1 MAAALFILVGF
12 PSDAR
17 TEPPPPPSYGD
28 AVQRA
33 YDLVKDASP
42 TDTGPAFA
50 ALHVMIDGTGN
61 SQPEILTDL
70 RARPPQY
77 DDARKRLTAL
87 LDALGQP
94 ADTSDSALAAQR
106 LHEVMAMSRYDAL
119 HRPPSILDRIQQW
132 IQDRINDLLRLLF
145 GNRGGA
151 QLSLWWFD
159 AAGIALLV
167 LIAFLFARAARG
179 RFNQGIALPPSG
191 PRPPADWFAEADRL
205 AARGDRVGAIRAL
218 CAAVAATLAGERSWE
233 GSPLTVREIFQ
244 KAPDYASLRPLLL
257 PFEAAVYGDRD
268 VDQATYERAAAV
280 AAAFRPKVEAAA

>member
-1 MAAALFILVGF
+1 MLVAF

-17 TEPPPPPSYGD
+17 AEPPPPPSYGD

-33 YDLVKDASP
+33 YDLIKDASP

-50 ALHVMIDGTGN
+50 ALRVMIDGTGN
-61 SQPEILTDL
+61 TQPEILTDL
-70 RARPPQY
+70 GARPPQY

-87 LDALGQP
+87 LDALSQP
-94 ADTSDSALAAQR
+94 ADTTDPALAAQR

-151 QLSLWWFD
+151 QPPLWWFD
-159 AAGIALLV
+159 AAGIAVLV

-179 RFNQGIALPPSG
+179 RFNQGIALPPS
-191 PRPPADWFAEADRL
+191 
-205 AARGDRVGAIRAL
+205 
-218 CAAVAATLAGERSWE
+218 
-233 GSPLTVREIFQ
+233 
-244 KAPDYASLRPLLL
+244 
-257 PFEAAVYGDRD
+257 
-268 VDQATYERAAAV
+268 
-280 AAAFRPKVEAAA
+280 

>member
-1 MAAALFILVGF
+1 MPAALLFLVAS
-12 PSDAR
+12 PLDAR
-17 TEPPPPPSYGD
+17 ADPPPPPSYDD

-33 YDLVKDASP
+33 YDLIKDASP
-42 TDTGPAFA
+42 ADAGPALA
-50 ALHVMIDGTGN
+50 AQRVLIDGTG
-61 SQPEILTDL
+61 STQPEILTDL

-87 LDALGQP
+87 LDALSQP
-94 ADTSDSALAAQR
+94 ADTGDPALAAQR

-119 HRPPSILDRIQQW
+119 HSPPSILDRIQKW
-132 IQDRINDLLRLLF
+132 IQDRINDLLHLLF
-145 GNRGGA
+145 GSRGGA
-151 QLSLWWFD
+151 QAPLWWFD
-159 AAGIALLV
+159 AAGIAVLV

-205 AARGDRVGAIRAL
+205 AARGERVGAIRAL

-244 KAPDYASLRPLLL
+244 AAPDYASLRPLLL
-257 PFEAAVYGDRD
+257 PFEAAVYGGRD